1 MMEGPRTQ
9 PQDHLTAIARAAQY
23 LAMLRPDTDLWP
35 EFGRVVTQFFGADLV
50 AFLERGDDGE
60 LVSLHAGVSNE
71 AQDVTRL
78 LQQTARTA
86 RQVMES
92 GFLATDQIALDD
104 AYAVVL
110 LPLSWDSRTATVLLV
125 GHRASDPLPESLLNV
140 YLGLAGLLEN
150 TISRLVE
157 QRRAEERSQAA
168 LQYARSLI
176 EASLD
181 PLVTISAKGK
191 ITDVNAATEEVT
203 GVSRLGLI
211 GTDFSD
217 YFTEP
222 ARAREGYRQAFSEGL
237 IRDYP
242 LAIRHTSGSVTE
254 VLYNA
259 TVFRDQSGRV
269 VGVFAAARDVTER
282 KRVEEALRESERR
295 FRTVADLTYSWE
307 AWTGPDQQFIYIS
320 PSCERITGYR
330 PEEFVAAPGLVV
342 SIVHP
347 EDRESFVEHQRLQH
361 AAIHED
367 VSEIQFRIIR
377 RDGEVRWIA
386 HLCRPVF
393 GPDGGFRG
401 RRISNR
407 DITDVHELE
416 EQRFIAKTLQENF
429 IHPLPEVQ
437 GLEMAAVL
445 RAAVKPALVGG
456 DFHSVFRASDG
467 RTAILLGD
475 VSGKG
480 VKAAGLSE
488 TVRSAAHG
496 LALIDASPAFILG
509 KVNELLLEHGSGGQ
523 FVTAILLMID
533 ARTGRLTYASAGHPA
548 PLRIGAAGGRFL
560 PDTFGLPL
568 GTFECSYS
576 ESEATLAAG
585 ETLVLYTDG
594 LTEAR
599 SNGVLFGEAGL
610 LAAVTTAYGMAV
622 AEIVEHLSEAAEQY
636 AGSLS
641 DDMDI
646 LAVRL
651 QPVPACGSPGEL
663 PLGTRG
669 TGRDPVPLEEETG
682 HVLDMQ
688 LPLRRDAAGTV
699 RLRLRSLLEAHQLPR
714 GTAEA
719 IVLATEEACINAI
732 MHSGD
737 TDGGMRVSAVVRG
750 ADVVVEVSDGGC
762 GFDVP
767 PFDSQSVPDPMLA
780 HGRGLFLIHCLMDDV
795 LVESD
800 VARGCTR
807 IRMLKRA

>member
-1 MMEGPRTQ
+1 MGEPLAD
-9 PQDHLTAIARAAQY
+9 PQDQLTAIAQAAQY
-23 LAMLRPDTDLWP
+23 LAMLRADADLWP
-35 EFGRVVTQFFGADLV
+35 ELGRVVTRFFGADLV
-50 AFLERGDDGE
+50 VFFERRDGHQ
-60 LVSLHAGVSNE
+60 VVTLHASVPDEVEN
-71 AQDVTRL
+71 VTPL
-78 LQQTARTA
+78 VQQAAGTV
-86 RQVMES
+86 RQVIAS
-92 GFLATDQIALDD
+92 GFMATDRLALDD
-104 AYAVVL
+104 GYAVAV
-110 LPLSWDSRTATVLLV
+110 LPLSWDGRTTTAMLV
-125 GHRASDPLPESLLNV
+125 GHRTSGPLSASALNV

-150 TISRLVE
+150 TTGRLVE
-157 QRRAEERSQAA
+157 QRRAEKQSRAA
-168 LQYARSLI
+168 LQYARSLL

-191 ITDVNAATEEVT
+191 ITDVNGATEQVT
-203 GVSRLGLI
+203 GVSREKLI

-222 ARAREGYRQAFSEGL
+222 ERAREAYRRAFGEGL
-237 IRDYP
+237 VRDYP
-242 LAIRHTSGSVTE
+242 LAIRHASGSVTE
-254 VLYNA
+254 VLYNVN
-259 TVFRDQSGRV
+259 VFRDEAARV

-282 KRVEEALRESERR
+282 KRVEEALRESESR

-307 AWTGPDQQFIYIS
+307 AWIGPDLRFIYIS
-320 PSCERITGYR
+320 PACERITGYR
-330 PEEFVAAPGLVV
+330 PEEFESDPDLAV

-347 EDRESFVEHQRLQH
+347 EDRDSFVEHQRLH
-361 AAIHED
+361 HGESRED
-367 VSEIQFRIIR
+367 VSETQFRIVR

-393 GPDGGFRG
+393 GEDGGFRG

-407 DITDVHELE
+407 DITDVYELE
-416 EQRFIAKTLQENF
+416 QQRFIAKTLQENF
-429 IHPLPEVQ
+429 IHPLPDVA
-437 GLEMAAVL
+437 GMEMAVVS

-509 KVNELLLEHGSGGQ
+509 KVNQLLLEHDSGGQ

-533 ARTGRLTYASAGHPA
+533 TRTGRLTYASAGHPA
-548 PLRIGAAGGRFL
+548 PLLIDATGGRL
-560 PDTFGLPL
+560 LDETVGLPL

-585 ETLVLYTDG
+585 QTLVLYTDG

-599 SNGVLFGEAGL
+599 SGGQLFGEEGL
-610 LAAVTTAYGMAV
+610 LNAVATAYGRSV
-622 AEIVEHLSEAAEQY
+622 TEIVEDLSGAAERY

-651 QPVPACGSPGEL
+651 LPETTRGLVEES
-663 PLGTRG
+663 PLGSRDAWQ
-669 TGRDPVPLEEETG
+669 DPVSPEDDAG
-682 HVLDMQ
+682 HVLHLQ

-699 RLRLRSLLEAHQLPR
+699 RLRLRSLLAAHQLPM

-737 TDGGMRVSAVVRG
+737 TDGGMRVSAEVRG
-750 ADVVVEVSDGGC
+750 PDVVVEVSDGGC

-767 PFDSQSVPDPMLA
+767 FFDSRSVPDPLLA
-780 HGRGLFLIHCLMDDV
+780 HGRGLFLIHCLMDEV
-795 LVESD
+795 RVESD
-800 VARGCTR
+800 AVRGCTR